1 MAVAASAA
9 AIVVT
14 AVNRSVSHD
23 PFPSDRLLP
32 RPIGDGVVMSLNRL
46 EHLWR
51 KLHGGFATPRGD
63 SAGTD
68 ELADGPVDFGDGPGP
83 VRKRI
88 RSMSPAP
95 LRFDLDPD
103 TYYTPLSH

>member
-1 MAVAASAA
+1 M
-9 AIVVT
+9 
-14 AVNRSVSHD
+14 
-23 PFPSDRLLP
+23 
-32 RPIGDGVVMSLNRL
+32 GDGVMSLNRL

-51 KLHGGFATPRGD
+51 RLHGGFATPRPGD

-88 RSMSPAP
+88 RSMSSAR
-95 LRFDLDPD
+95 LR
-103 TYYTPLSH
+103 SRS

>member
-1 MAVAASAA
+1 
-9 AIVVT
+9 
-14 AVNRSVSHD
+14 
-23 PFPSDRLLP
+23 
-32 RPIGDGVVMSLNRL
+32 MSLNRL

-51 KLHGGFATPRGD
+51 KLHGGFVTPRGD

-88 RSMSPAP
+88 RSMSSASIPN
-95 LRFDLDPD
+95 PD
-103 TYYTPLSH
+103 TAPHSTSTPLTDDRQTLHTSRQHTIFLAVDE